1 MRLSELSVAEIS
13 TPQGAENID
22 VSGLTADSRT
32 VGKGFVFAALRGA
45 SADGTEYVPKAIE
58 KGAAAILAASDADLP
73 PGMTVPILRTLDPRR
88 GLALLA
94 ARFYPRQPEKVV
106 AVTGT
111 SGKTSVSVFVRQIFE
126 AAGFDAAS
134 LGTIGVV
141 TRRGAAYGSLTTP
154 DPVALH
160 QIIDRLVGEGVTR
173 LALEASSHGI
183 EQRRLDGLRL
193 TAAGFTNLGRDHLDY
208 HSDME
213 SYFQAKLRLFDTLLP
228 DGAAAVVDV
237 DSEAGQRVAKVAA
250 DRGLRLIRTG
260 TSGVELRLVEVAAE
274 GLAQTLTI
282 EAFGKRR
289 KARLPLAGAFQV
301 SNALVAAGLTIG
313 AGLDVERALEGLG
326 TLKGAPGRLEFV
338 AEADGASIVIDY
350 AHKPEAL
357 ASVLAALRPVAKGRL
372 IVVFGAGG
380 NRDKGKRP
388 LMGKAASAGA
398 DIVIVTDDNP
408 RNEAPAAIRAEI
420 LAGAPGA
427 IEIGDRAEAIRSA
440 IAMLRPGDVLCVAGK
455 GHETG
460 QTIGERVIP
469 FSDHQVVSEA
479 LASREPA

>member
-1 MRLSELSVAEIS
+1 MRLSELAVSEIS
-13 TPQGAENID
+13 VPQGADRID
-22 VSGLTADSRT
+22 ISGLTADSRT
-32 VGKGFVFAALRGA
+32 VEKGFLFTALRGA
-45 SADGTEYVPKAIE
+45 RADGADYVPKAVE
-58 KGAAAILAASDADLP
+58 KGAAAILAASDANLP
-73 PGMTVPILRTLDPRR
+73 PGVTVPILRTIDPRR

-111 SGKTSVSVFVRQIFE
+111 SGKTSVSVFARQIFE
-126 AAGFDAAS
+126 EAGFDAAS

-141 TRRGAAYGSLTTP
+141 TRRGDAYGSLTTP

-160 QIIDRLVGEGVTR
+160 RILDRLAGEGVTR

-193 TAAGFTNLGRDHLDY
+193 AAAGFTNLGRDHLDY
-208 HSDME
+208 HPDME
-213 SYFQAKLRLFDTLLP
+213 SYFAAKLRLFDTLLP
-228 DGAAAVVDV
+228 AGATAVVDV
-237 DSEAGQRVAKVAA
+237 DSEAGERVAAVAA
-250 DRGLRLIRTG
+250 GRGLRLIRTG
-260 TSGVELRLVEVAAE
+260 RAGVELRLVGADAD
-274 GLAQTLTI
+274 GLAQSLTV

-289 KARLPLAGAFQV
+289 KVRLPLAGAFQV
-301 SNALVAAGLTIG
+301 SNALVAAGLAIG
-313 AGLDVERALEGLG
+313 AGLDAERAFDAFRV
-326 TLKGAPGRLEFV
+326 LKGAPGRLEFV
-338 AEADGASIVIDY
+338 AETHGASIVIDY

-388 LMGKAASAGA
+388 LMGKAASEGA

-408 RNEAPAAIRAEI
+408 RNEVPAAIRAEI
-420 LAGAPGA
+420 LAGAPKA
-427 IEIGDRAEAIRSA
+427 IEIPDRAEAIRSA

-460 QTIGERVIP
+460 QIIGDRVIP
-469 FSDHQVVSEA
+469 FSDHQVVNEA
-479 LASREPA
+479 LASRETA

>member
-1 MRLSELSVAEIS
+1 MRLSDLAVSELSV
-13 TPQGAENID
+13 PQGADKID
-22 VSGLTADSRT
+22 ISGLTADSRT
-32 VGKGFVFAALRGA
+32 VEKGSLFAALRGA
-45 SADGTEYVPKAIE
+45 RVDGIAYVPKAVE
-58 KGAAAILAASDADLP
+58 KGAAAILAASDANLP
-73 PGMTVPILRTLDPRR
+73 PGVTVPILRTLDPRR

-111 SGKTSVSVFVRQIFE
+111 AGKTSVSVFVRQIFE
-126 AAGFDAAS
+126 EAGFDAAS

-141 TRRGAAYGSLTTP
+141 TRRGSAYGSLTTP

-160 QIIDRLVGEGVTR
+160 RILDRLAGEGVTR
-173 LALEASSHGI
+173 VALEASSHGI

-193 TAAGFTNLGRDHLDY
+193 AAAGFTNLGRDHLDY
-208 HSDME
+208 HPDME
-213 SYFQAKLRLFDTLLP
+213 SYFRAKLRLFDTLLP
-228 DGAAAVVDV
+228 PGGTAVVDV
-237 DSEAGQRVAKVAA
+237 DSEAGERVAKAA
-250 DRGLRLIRTG
+250 AGRGLRLIRTG
-260 TSGVELRLVEVAAE
+260 RSGVELRLVGVDAD
-274 GLAQTLTI
+274 GLAQNLTV

-289 KARLPLAGAFQV
+289 QVRLPLAGAFQS
-301 SNALVAAGLTIG
+301 SNALVAAGLAIG
-313 AGLDVERALEGLG
+313 AGLDAERALEALRV
-326 TLKGAPGRLEFV
+326 LKGPPGRLEFV
-338 AEADGASIVIDY
+338 AETHGASIVIDY

-357 ASVLAALRPVAKGRL
+357 ASVLAALRPIAKGRL

-388 LMGKAASAGA
+388 LMGRAASEGA

-408 RNEAPAAIRAEI
+408 RDEVPAAIRAEI
-420 LAGAPGA
+420 LAGAPKA
-427 IEIGDRAEAIRSA
+427 IEIPDRAEAIRSG
-440 IAMLRPGDVLCVAGK
+440 IAMLRTGDVLCVAGK

-460 QTIGERVIP
+460 QIVGDRVIP